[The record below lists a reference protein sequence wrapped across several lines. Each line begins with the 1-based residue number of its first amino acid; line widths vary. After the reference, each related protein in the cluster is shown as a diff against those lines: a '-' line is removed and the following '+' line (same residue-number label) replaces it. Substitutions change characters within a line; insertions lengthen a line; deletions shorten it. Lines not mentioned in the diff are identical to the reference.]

1 MQPNS
6 KYKTE
11 TEYYKAFNSVLEE
24 CTSLIIQSNEG
35 NFHERLD
42 AILEKIGLFSGV
54 DRAYYFELNFEKQ
67 SCSNKNEWCKSGVEP
82 QIEFLQDVPFELT
95 PNWMEKMMCGE
106 EIYIDDLQALDEK
119 WNPEKEVLGQQGI
132 KSLLSLSVRESEH
145 FFGFIGFD
153 AVEYK
158 VKWNDDFR
166 RLLSILANNIGSVI
180 RRNNQNRELYLKL
193 NELQQLHNQ
202 NKTFISVIN
211 HDVFA
216 PIKHVNIVG
225 NRLFKNTDDLTKED
239 LLEQLTLIINSTK
252 RMELLCSNILQTL
265 KSEDGLILHREKNTN
280 CMHHILADLNE
291 YIFIGLTVNNNK
303 LLTDIKGSSALYIN
317 RNVVNIVLTN
327 LVNNANRFTKN
338 GMIKIT
344 CDFETPQK
352 HITVEDNGKGMSAA
366 TLEKLRSG
374 KIVIGNRDNP
384 ELSGYGIGYSLIF
397 RMLEAV
403 NGSIDIQSE
412 QGKGSKVKFSW
423 SEAD

>member
-1 MQPNS
+1 
-6 KYKTE
+6 
-11 TEYYKAFNSVLEE
+11 
-24 CTSLIIQSNEG
+24 
-35 NFHERLD
+35 
-42 AILEKIGLFSGV
+42 
-54 DRAYYFELNFEKQ
+54 
-67 SCSNKNEWCKSGVEP
+67 
-82 QIEFLQDVPFELT
+82 
-95 PNWMEKMMCGE
+95 
-106 EIYIDDLQALDEK
+106 
-119 WNPEKEVLGQQGI
+119 
-132 KSLLSLSVRESEH
+132 
-145 FFGFIGFD
+145 
-153 AVEYK
+153 
-158 VKWNDDFR
+158 
-166 RLLSILANNIGSVI
+166 
-180 RRNNQNRELYLKL
+180 
-193 NELQQLHNQ
+193 
-202 NKTFISVIN
+202 
-211 HDVFA
+211 
-216 PIKHVNIVG
+216 
-225 NRLFKNTDDLTKED
+225 
-239 LLEQLTLIINSTK
+239 
-252 RMELLCSNILQTL
+252 MELLCSNILQTL